1 MVKRLIAY
9 FVVMKWPVWRSFF
22 VKIITLDGP
31 AGAGKSSAAKL
42 LASKL
47 GWCHMDTGAMYRA
60 VALAALQRNVSL
72 ENEKALAQLAAKIE
86 IQFQSGSVFLNGEDI
101 SAEIRIDRVT
111 AATRP
116 VADAPSVREEMTDNA
131 AEFFKK
137 IQSCNGRS

>member
-42 LASKL
+42 LSSKL

-116 VADAPSVREEMTDNA
+116 VADAPSVREEMTTMQRN
-131 AEFFKK
+131 FSKNS
-137 IQSCNGRS
+137 IL